1 MSRYSIKDLE
11 QLTGIKAHTIRIWE
25 KRYNI
30 VSPERTDTNIRYY
43 NDMQLKRL
51 LNVSLLNKNGF
62 KISKLASMSND
73 ELCKAIDNLD
83 SGLSNQALQIEHLI
97 SAMVS
102 IDEVS
107 FNQTI
112 TKSMVK
118 NGFEYTLFNLI
129 YPFFDRVGLLWLT
142 GVINPAREHFVSSI
156 IKQKIYTAYDKIITP
171 IAKDAPVAILS
182 LHENEFHEITLLI
195 SNYIARKLGF
205 KTIYLGQSVPYESL
219 ADVLQYT
226 KSNLLITNFVTAQ
239 DGKFI
244 ESYLQKIATD
254 FPKLTVLAGGFQIAN
269 QSLTLPSNVMKT
281 QSAEELKENLTH
293 IYNSKS

>member
-254 FPKLTVLAGGFQIAN
+254 FPKLTVLAGGI
-269 QSLTLPSNVMKT
+269 SNSQPVFNASIKRH
-281 QSAEELKENLTH
+281 ENT
-293 IYNSKS
+293 IGRRTKREFNSYI